1 MKEETYP
8 PTERNTP
15 MKLNHKR
22 PLCALLAAVM
32 MLACGCGDNGSSSDT
47 ADSGSS
53 SGDSSSADG
62 GNASGGDAVVTRQ
75 REDIPLDPV
84 TETRGDFDLSD
95 VQNKSDVPE
104 DFSLFFEGEAGKMS
118 ENTKEISFDKYG
130 KYSGTGFAAIGNKD
144 ETLEFEGEFPAD
156 GAYDFIMNTAVSNGT
171 SENFIAIDGENVTS
185 FSVEGN
191 TFHEVAASKVQ
202 VTKGKHKIAIKAKT
216 GSFFVDT
223 LTVKGAA
230 PVDLTQYEIDKTL
243 CNPNATDETKRL
255 YSFMCDVY
263 GKYIISGQY
272 ADKNRGV
279 DSAEFSEYDY
289 KLGKYPAIMGLDLIE
304 ASPSRVA
311 NGSSPGNIVQVAED
325 WYLNRG
331 GIVTICWHWNAPE
344 PYLGVNGAA
353 WWEGFYKDK
362 TSFNLKKALSGEDK
376 EGYDYLIR
384 DIDSIAMYLQ
394 ELDDYHVPVLWRPL
408 HEGGGDPKWNNPWFW
423 WGSSG
428 AEAYKELW
436 KLMYDR
442 LTNVHHCNNLIWVWN
457 GQNLDYYPGDEYV
470 DMMGYDS
477 YPEVKDDHSPQKG
490 LWDYTASTTPTKK
503 ILAMTENGAIP
514 DPDACMSEGI
524 RWSYFCTWNGEFA
537 LKDAQLGCES
547 NSYEFFEKIMNHERV
562 LTLDELPD
570 IKSWP
575 IE

>member
-1 MKEETYP
+1 MKTNL
-8 PTERNTP
+8 R
-15 MKLNHKR
+15 KSV
-22 PLCALLAAVM
+22 CALTAAVM
-32 MLACGCGDNGSSSDT
+32 LLACGCGDKGSSSE
-47 ADSGSS
+47 AGDSAA
-53 SGDSSSADG
+53 SSSADG
-62 GNASGGDAVVTRQ
+62 SSADDGTGATTTRQ
-75 REDIPLDPV
+75 RENIPLDPV

-95 VQNKSDVPE
+95 VQNESDVPA
-104 DFSLFFEGEAGKMS
+104 DFELLLEAEEGKMS
-118 ENTKEISFDKYG
+118 ENTQAFDLDRYG
-130 KYSGTGFAAIGNKD
+130 EFTGKGFAAIGNKD
-144 ETLEFEGEFPAD
+144 ETVELEAELPAD
-156 GAYDFIMNTAVSNGT
+156 GSYDLIINTAVSTGT
-171 SENFIAIDGENVTS
+171 SENFVTVDGKEITS

-191 TFHEVAASKVQ
+191 TFHEVAAEKIAM
-202 VTKGKHKIAIKAKT
+202 TKGKHTIGIKAKT
-216 GSFFVDT
+216 GSFFVDSIK
-223 LTVKGAA
+223 VKGAA
-230 PVDLTQYEIDKTL
+230 LVDLSQYEVSKQL

-255 YSFMCDVY
+255 YSFLCDVY

-344 PYLGVNGAA
+344 PYLGTNGAA

-362 TSFNLKKALSGEDK
+362 TSFNLAKAISGEDK

-384 DIDSIAMYLQ
+384 DIDAIAMYLQ

-477 YPEVKDDHSPQKG
+477 YPEVKSDHSPQKK
-490 LWDYTASTTPTKK
+490 LWDYTKQTTPTTK
-503 ILAMTENGAIP
+503 IMAMTENGAIP
-514 DPDACMSEGI
+514 DPDSCMSEGI

-547 NSYEFFEKIMNHERV
+547 NSYEFFEKIMSHERV

>member
-1 MKEETYP
+1 MK
-8 PTERNTP
+8 RNA
-15 MKLNHKR
+15 KR
-22 PLCALLAAVM
+22 TICALTASVM
-32 MLACGCGDNGSSSDT
+32 LIACGCGNESSSSDSSQ
-47 ADSGSS
+47 ADS
-53 SGDSSSADG
+53 SSSADSVQTDDSS
-62 GNASGGDAVVTRQ
+62 AIVTT
-75 REDIPLDPV
+75 RERETIPLDPV

-104 DFSLFFEGEAGKMS
+104 DFELFLEAEEGKLS
-118 ENTKEISFDKYG
+118 ENTQNLSFDRYG
-130 KYSGTGFAAIGNKD
+130 SFSGKGYAAIGNKD
-144 ETLEFEGEFPAD
+144 EGFEIDAEFPAD
-156 GAYDFIMNTAVSNGT
+156 GSYDFIINTAVSNGT
-171 SENFIAIDGENVTS
+171 SDNFITIDGENVTT
-185 FSVEGN
+185 FTVEGN
-191 TFHEVAASKVQ
+191 TFHEVAAEKIKL
-202 VTKGKHKIAIKAKT
+202 TKGKHKIGVTAKT
-216 GSFFVDT
+216 GSFFVDSI
-223 LTVKGAA
+223 KIKPAA
-230 PVDLTQYEIDKTL
+230 LVDLTQFEIDKTL

-272 ADKNRGV
+272 AADNRGV

-311 NGSSPGNIVQVAED
+311 HGSSPGLIVETAED
-325 WYLNRG
+325 WYLNRN

-344 PYLGVNGAA
+344 PYLEYNGAA

-362 TSFNLKKALSGEDK
+362 TNFNLAKALSGEDK
-376 EGYDYLIR
+376 EGYDLLIR

-394 ELDDYHVPVLWRPL
+394 ELDDHHVPVLWRPL

-428 AEAYKELW
+428 ADAYKELW

-470 DMMGYDS
+470 DIMGYDS
-477 YPEVKDDHSPQKG
+477 YPEVHGDHSPQKN
-490 LWDYTASTTPTKK
+490 LWDYTKSTTPTKK
-503 ILAMTENGAIP
+503 IIAMTENGSIP
-514 DPDACMSEGI
+514 DPDSCMSEGI
-524 RWSYFCTWNGEFA
+524 RWSFFCTWNGEFA
-537 LKDAQLGCES
+537 LKDYQLGCEH
-547 NSYEFFEKIMNHERV
+547 NSLEFFEKIMNHDRV

-570 IKSWP
+570 LKSWP

>member
-1 MKEETYP
+1 MK
-8 PTERNTP
+8 RNA
-15 MKLNHKR
+15 KR
-22 PLCALLAAVM
+22 PLCALTAAVM
-32 MLACGCGDNGSSSDT
+32 MLACGCGSQSSSSEAGSDGSSAADSSSSAD
-47 ADSGSS
+47 DSGSS
-53 SGDSSSADG
+53 
-62 GNASGGDAVVTRQ
+62 AVVTRE
-75 REDIPLDPV
+75 RESIPIDPV

-95 VQNKSDVPE
+95 VQNETSVPE
-104 DFSLFFEGEAGKMS
+104 DFELFFEGEQGKMS
-118 ENTKEISFDKYG
+118 ENTSLIKFDKYG
-130 KYSGTGFAAIGNKD
+130 DYSGEGFAAIGNKD
-144 ETLEFEGEFPAD
+144 EYVEFDAEFPAD
-156 GAYDFIMNTAVSNGT
+156 GSYDFIMKTAVSTGT
-171 SENFIAIDGENVTS
+171 SDNFITIDGKDVTS
-185 FSVEGN
+185 FTVEGN
-191 TFHEVAASKVQ
+191 TFHEVTAEKVA
-202 VTKGKHKIAIKAKT
+202 VTKGKHKVGIKAIT
-216 GSFFVDT
+216 GCFFVDT
-223 LTVKGAA
+223 LTIKGASLI
-230 PVDLTQYEIDKTL
+230 DLSQYKIDKTL

-255 YSFMCDVY
+255 YSFLCDVY

-272 ADKNRGV
+272 ASDNRGV

-289 KLGKYPAIMGLDLIE
+289 KLSKYPAMMGLDLIE

-311 NGSSPGNIVQVAED
+311 NGSSPGMIVQTAED
-325 WYLNRG
+325 WYLNRN

-362 TSFNLKKALSGEDK
+362 TSFNLAKALSGEDK

-423 WGSSG
+423 WGASG
-428 AEAYKELW
+428 ADAYKELW

-470 DMMGYDS
+470 DIMGYDS
-477 YPEVKDDHSPQKG
+477 YPEVKGDHSPQKK
-490 LWDYTASTTPTKK
+490 LWDYTKASTPTQK
-503 ILAMTENGAIP
+503 IIAMTENGSIP
-514 DPDACMSEGI
+514 DPDAAMSEGI
-524 RWSYFCTWNGEFA
+524 RWSFFCTWNGEFA

-547 NSYEFFEKIMNHERV
+547 NSYEFFEKVMNHERV

-570 IKSWP
+570 LKSWP
-575 IE
+575 ME